1 MVWLLYGAWMAVAS
15 CCPCVL
21 TARLVP
27 STKSLLPPQ
36 SPRTMA
42 PNRTWFLHTYLIN
55 VIICDF
61 RGCSVEKGTSK
72 ADTAKVTSFFFA
84 GVTGAVHY
92 ADDLGNSSDLD
103 LNLAAAVDV
112 LEFNPD
118 NDRLVIITRNLL
130 LTQVQMA
137 ADGHTDTV
145 QKVKLSM
152 KCEAGVQAAGWV
164 GEHLLATSSADE
176 PYIRCVVFADAFCFG
191 SVPAPVARL
200 L

>member
-1 MVWLLYGAWMAVAS
+1 MAVANCAVNKVAFATTITADADGPKPYVLVNLFEVPV
-15 CCPCVL
+15 CCVEVDVMCPHR
-21 TARLVP
+21 ADK
-27 STKSLLPPQ
+27 STGKPE
-36 SPRTMA
+36 A
-42 PNRTWFLHTYLIN
+42 
-55 VIICDF
+55 
-61 RGCSVEKGTSK
+61 
-72 ADTAKVTSFFFA
+72 AKVTSFFFA

-137 ADGHTDTV
+137 PDGHTNTV

-152 KCEAGVQAAGWV
+152 KCEGGVQAAGWV
-164 GEHLLATSSADE
+164 GENLLATSSADE
-176 PYIRCVVFADAFCFG
+176 PYIRCVCSTLPYHCVVLCA
-191 SVPAPVARL
+191 
-200 L
+200 